1 MSRND
6 ILAGSIGGAV
16 AKVFEHPL
24 DTLKTRMQTS
34 RPSVGALALAQRTTV
49 ASLYRGLGAP
59 LLASGCENA
68 ILFTSFNATARLIH
82 DGGRDDMPFP
92 RVLLAASVSAVA
104 VSHLLTPV
112 EYVKVRMQSAP
123 LLANPGASARGSIA
137 CVADAISRRGVAGL
151 YKGHCAMLAREVP
164 GNVAWFSGYELAAR
178 ALTPPNRRRSE
189 LATCAAGACAGMA
202 YWAVPYPVDTVKSSI
217 VAGTHGLPAGV
228 PPTLANVARKLY
240 ADGGLRALYRGCP
253 LTVARAAPGNAILFT
268 VYEAVQRRLS
278 PPPK

>member
-1 MSRND
+1 MVLRV
-6 ILAGSIGGAV
+6 V
-16 AKVFEHPL
+16 A
-24 DTLKTRMQTS
+24 
-34 RPSVGALALAQRTTV
+34 
-49 ASLYRGLGAP
+49 
-59 LLASGCENA
+59 
-68 ILFTSFNATARLIH
+68 
-82 DGGRDDMPFP
+82 
-92 RVLLAASVSAVA
+92 
-104 VSHLLTPV
+104 LLTT
-112 EYVKVRMQSAP
+112 
-123 LLANPGASARGSIA
+123 
-137 CVADAISRRGVAGL
+137 
-151 YKGHCAMLAREVP
+151 
-164 GNVAWFSGYELAAR
+164 AR